1 MKTFAISAAGAARAA
16 SAALAAMA
24 TLTLPAAA
32 QDAYPSRPVTI
43 VVPFAAGSST
53 DTVGRTAAAALE
65 SQLGQRFVVEN
76 KTGAGGI
83 IGTESVAR
91 AKSDGY
97 TLLIGTNSTHAANL
111 KLFKS
116 LPYDPV
122 KDFAPISDLS
132 TQCLMLMTHP
142 SVPAR
147 SVAELTAYGKA
158 NPGVLKGGYSAS
170 SSQITVTVFGD
181 KGGFKFGPV
190 SYRST
195 PPTVTDLI
203 GGHIS
208 FTFADFS
215 NSLPHIEAGK
225 ARGLAVTCPARSPL
239 APNVPTLKEAGID
252 FELIAWQGL
261 FAPAGTPPAVLKRIH
276 DALKAA
282 YDTPEVRKRYGA
294 LGFEV
299 DFSPSPEH
307 YTNFIKAETVKWSD
321 MVVKAGI
328 EPQ

>member
-1 MKTFAISAAGAARAA
+1 MKTFPILAAKAAVA
-16 SAALAAMA
+16 AALAA
-24 TLTLPAAA
+24 LTLPAAA

-65 SQLGQRFVVEN
+65 AQLGQRFVVEN

-91 AKSDGY
+91 AKPDGY
-97 TLLIGTNSTHAANL
+97 TLLIGTNSTHAANV

-122 KDFAPISDLS
+122 KDFAPITDLS

-142 SVPAR
+142 SVPAKT
-147 SVAELTAYGKA
+147 VAELVAYGKA
-158 NPGVLKGGYSAS
+158 NPGVLKAGYSAS
-170 SSQITVTVFGD
+170 SSQISVSVFGE
-181 KGGFKFGPV
+181 KGGFKYGPV

-195 PPTVTDLI
+195 PPTVTDLL

-208 FTFADFS
+208 YTFADFS
-215 NSLPHIEAGK
+215 NSIPHIDAGK
-225 ARGLAVTCPARSPL
+225 AVGLAVTCPVRTPL
-239 APNVPTLKEAGID
+239 APNTPTMKEAGID
-252 FELIAWQGL
+252 YELIAWQGL
-261 FAPAGTPPAVLKRIH
+261 FAPAGTPPAVVKKIH

-282 YDTPEVRKRYGA
+282 YDTPDVRKRYNA

-307 YTNFIKAETVKWSD
+307 YADFIKAEAVKWSD